1 MPLQYNRL
9 IIQLSYEASDENFLE
24 GIDVWLRLK
33 LISDAEVK
41 RLCREHLCC
50 TIPNLILEPTIKA
63 TLTQSSRLFHEAEE
77 SLLPATI
84 GREPQQSLLPATI
97 NKTAQMLQYL
107 MAEFSLMWLLFLG
120 VFMVVVSS
128 GVLAVSQWRQ
138 FPHLGQYL
146 ILLSY
151 TLAFWVA
158 SAWTG
163 RR

>member
-1 MPLQYNRL
+1 
-9 IIQLSYEASDENFLE
+9 
-24 GIDVWLRLK
+24 
-33 LISDAEVK
+33 
-41 RLCREHLCC
+41 
-50 TIPNLILEPTIKA
+50 
-63 TLTQSSRLFHEAEE
+63 
-77 SLLPATI
+77 
-84 GREPQQSLLPATI
+84 
-97 NKTAQMLQYL
+97 MLQYL

-138 FPHLGQYL
+138 FPPQGQYL

-163 RR
+163 RRENLRLTDYMLKITTLLIIPVNFWMIDQLKLWTSGLGLALAAIAASLLTAIIIRLFNWSPPCPAFYRFDERRDIRRPVKNRVCYRRSKHKIEGN